1 MNKKKIAI
9 IGGGVAGTS
18 LVKFFVNDG
27 RFNDDYQIDM
37 YDRKETLGRGYAYQE
52 DNEHLVVN
60 LPAEQMSLNDD
71 PSDYLKWLENNG
83 YKVESYTS
91 RSIFGEYIHD
101 TLMSCIKERDNIHLI
116 ESVVDDLVF
125 DEDKKSYTVFFN
137 EQKNSYDAVF
147 LTSGEMTYSDP
158 YDLKGETGYIYN
170 PYPIEEN
177 LNTVKGKIG
186 IIGSGLSAIDCFR
199 YLIKHNHS
207 TVTVLSRSG
216 ELPSVRGTYYEISCQ
231 YLTLET
237 AFSYQE
243 NGLIPL
249 DDIVKLFEKELKAQ
263 GIDKK
268 LMDRKTDRPEIDL
281 KFDLEHLD
289 EVGKIQYLISSLEDT
304 FKIIYKYLSR
314 EDKKRFLSDYHHLIQ
329 SNHSPMPPEAAKQIL
344 DWIDEGHLIFIDD
357 MASAEVKDDFIVGF
371 KDRRDEHFDILIN
384 ATGPV
389 SDIRKDDT
397 TLIKN
402 LYNRMLVEPDEFGG
416 VLIDKDHRVISPR
429 FGTLN
434 NFYTMGA
441 LTVGSDYLIK
451 GVNMLSHETYDLVNH
466 FLTYNN
472 QDISLKN

>member
-71 PSDYLKWLENNG
+71 PSDYLKWLENNW
-83 YKVESYTS
+83 YKVESYTT
-91 RSIFGEYIHD
+91 RGIFGEYIHD

-344 DWIDEGHLIFIDD
+344 DWIDEERLVFIDD

-441 LTVGSDYLIK
+441 LTVGSDYFIK

-472 QDISLKN
+472 QDISHKN